1 MLRKHQAK
9 IKRTLHKAGY
19 LTTLNPGCLLKEQE
33 TDASLR
39 CCHLFVTFQV
49 VADNSQRK
57 INHE

>member
-9 IKRTLHKAGY
+9 IKRPFHKPGY
-19 LTTLNPGCLLKEQE
+19 LTALNPGCLLKKQE
-33 TDASLR
+33 TDESLR

-49 VADNSQRK
+49 AADNSQRS